1 MGAGCVEDLDRQIAA
16 HTRSEQEKW
25 LKPIDQAVVNDQNN
39 QVFLGYPIELKDLRS
54 N

>member
-1 MGAGCVEDLDRQIAA
+1 MGAGCVDDLDRQIAV
-16 HTRSEQEKW
+16 HTRPEQEKW

-39 QVFLGYPIELKDLRS
+39 QVFLGHSIELKDLRS